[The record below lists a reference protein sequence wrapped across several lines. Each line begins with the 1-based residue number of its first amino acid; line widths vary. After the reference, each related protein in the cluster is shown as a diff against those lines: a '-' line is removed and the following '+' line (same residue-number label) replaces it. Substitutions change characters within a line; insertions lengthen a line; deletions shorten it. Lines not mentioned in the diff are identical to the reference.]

1 LVVDDSPD
9 NRVLLGEYLEGAN
22 VDVAFADDGPAALSM
37 ANATSYDAVLMD
49 LQMPQLD
56 GYATTRELLRMLHAR
71 GVNPPPVVALS
82 AHALADTFARSRDA
96 GCTLQLTK
104 PIRKR
109 VLLETL
115 ARVCDARISDTPP
128 RAGRTTA
135 EDLKPL
141 LPQYLAN
148 RTRDVAAI
156 RAALGRGDLSIITKL
171 AHNMRGTGTSYGF
184 PELSELAMRL
194 EDAATAE
201 ALTLLATLADELD
214 GVVTSLQ
221 SRLDAGRKPSGT
233 RVRAQSVPDVES
245 RDEPSEVDEVR
256 RRSYP

>member
-1 LVVDDSPD
+1 
-9 NRVLLGEYLEGAN
+9 
-22 VDVAFADDGPAALSM
+22 
-37 ANATSYDAVLMD
+37 
-49 LQMPQLD
+49 
-56 GYATTRELLRMLHAR
+56 MLHAR

-135 EDLKPL
+135 EDLIPL